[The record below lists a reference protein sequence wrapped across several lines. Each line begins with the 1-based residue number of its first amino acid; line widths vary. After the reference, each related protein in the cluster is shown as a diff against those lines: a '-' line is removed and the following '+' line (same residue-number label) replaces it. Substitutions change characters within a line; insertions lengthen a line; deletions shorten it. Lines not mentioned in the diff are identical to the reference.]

1 MLASRCIQYPGRG
14 YIVLIDE
21 RAGALGRYVSDVVV
35 ELLWDLGCRYLPMN
49 PGSSIRGLHDSLAN
63 HESTDAPEI
72 ILCTHEEI
80 AVSAAH
86 AYSKATRTVGF
97 AAVHDLVGLMH
108 ASMAVY
114 DAWCDRTPLV
124 VLGGGGPADPQAR
137 RPVDWFHSA
146 NTQSALIR
154 PFVKWDADPIT
165 AQATLDAIRRAEKV
179 AGSSPMG
186 PTYVTLD
193 AALQEAPDPGLELLT
208 QSSRASGF
216 VAGEDELDEVG
227 RLLLAAEFPVVVAGG
242 VGLDPPSTACLIE
255 IMERLEAAGRD
266 ERNLSAL
273 PTSHRL
279 CFNGDKSLLEDADVV
294 LAIDPHDMR
303 LMMPQISGDAVIVEL
318 SARSLALRPWLN
330 ADHVGPDRVFS
341 LVSDPLLGLK
351 GLVSRIDRLNDDGFG
366 DSEARDRRA
375 GILSDRR
382 ERLQDAQSRAVAN
395 HWDDVPISIERLVSE
410 IYAAVEHLPW
420 LLTLRN
426 TRSWPEGIWQFDR
439 AGRYLGH
446 SGGGGMGY
454 GPGALVGGGLA
465 ARDRGEFAVG
475 VIGDGELLYGPGAI
489 WTAVHHRIPML
500 IIVNNNRSYLNDE
513 SHQIQV
519 ARARGRAV
527 QNAHIGTAIDDPD
540 VDFAS
545 LARSEGAWAEGPISD
560 PNALGA
566 SLRRAV
572 QAVGDGE
579 VALLDVIT
587 AKEGK

>member
-1 MLASRCIQYPGRG
+1 
-14 YIVLIDE
+14 
-21 RAGALGRYVSDVVV
+21 
-35 ELLWDLGCRYLPMN
+35 MN

-63 HESTDAPEI
+63 HRSTEAPEI

-137 RPVDWFHSA
+137 RPIDWFHSA

-165 AQATLDAIRRAEKV
+165 AQAMLDAIRRAEKI

-193 AALQEAPDPGLELLT
+193 AALQEAPDIELELLP
-208 QSSRASGF
+208 QRPRHSRF
-216 VAGEDELDEVG
+216 VPGEDELDEVA
-227 RLLLAAEFPVVVAGG
+227 RLLLTAEFPVVVAGG
-242 VGLDPPSTACLIE
+242 VGLDPASTASVIE
-255 IMERLEAAGRD
+255 IMELLVAAGRD

-273 PTSHRL
+273 PTSHSL
-279 CFNGDKSLLEDADVV
+279 CFNGDKALLEDADVILV
-294 LAIDPHDMR
+294 IDPHDLR
-303 LMMPQISGDAVIVEL
+303 LMMTQISGKPVIVEL

-330 ADHVGPDRVFS
+330 VDHVGPDRIIS
-341 LVSDPLLGLK
+341 LVSDPLLGLRA
-351 GLVSRIDRLNDDGFG
+351 LISRIDHLRDEGWGNT
-366 DSEARDRRA
+366 ATRDRRA
-375 GILSDRR
+375 GALSDRR
-382 ERLQDAQSRAVAN
+382 QRLKDAQSRAVAK
-395 HWDDVPISIERLVSE
+395 HWDDVPISLERLVSE
-410 IYAAVEHLPW
+410 IYVAVAHLPW

-439 AGRYLGH
+439 AGRFLGH

-475 VIGDGELLYGPGAI
+475 VIGDGEVMYAPGAI

-500 IIVNNNRSYLNDE
+500 IVVNNNRSYLNDE

-519 ARARGRAV
+519 ARARGRPAK
-527 QNAHIGTAIDDPD
+527 NAYIGTAIQDPD
-540 VDFAS
+540 VDFAA
-545 LARSEGAWAEGPISD
+545 LARSQGAWAEGPIGD
-560 PNALGA
+560 PSALGD

-572 QAVGDGE
+572 EAVGDGK

-587 AKEGK
+587 SKEGK